1 MSLGKHSAEVP
12 SPAKRIRILFSGY
25 KSKFHALFIVGHRLN
40 GALSNNKIPIII
52 LCLTMKHIIIIIIEN
67 DLCKKLVFQIRM
79 TNTIYSISIVT
90 YYYLL
95 L

>member
-1 MSLGKHSAEVP
+1 
-12 SPAKRIRILFSGY
+12 
-25 KSKFHALFIVGHRLN
+25 
-40 GALSNNKIPIII
+40 
-52 LCLTMKHIIIIIIEN
+52 MKHIIIIIIEN